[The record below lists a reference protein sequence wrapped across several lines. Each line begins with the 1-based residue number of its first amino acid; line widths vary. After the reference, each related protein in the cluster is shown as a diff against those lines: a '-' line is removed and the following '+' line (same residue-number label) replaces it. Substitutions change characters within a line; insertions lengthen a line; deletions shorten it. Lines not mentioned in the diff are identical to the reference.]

1 MIIKRIKLK
10 NFLSFENAEINLSD
24 DINYFVGPN
33 GAGKSNIIRALNFI
47 VFALDDAPYF
57 KDYKNYK
64 IKDNNPEIELG
75 IKLSQDEIKIFA
87 DYFIY
92 NVKINYL
99 AKNDRQNLIQDDKLK
114 AVLDENRS
122 SIEKFFEGLETI
134 KLEPSKQK
142 NYFDVSFVFNYNDK
156 VINYKMYHF
165 NGSSNKLLYLYSKK
179 PSINSIKSLID
190 IIADYIKMEESSTN
204 VGNIINY
211 MINLIEEKNN
221 AIGQI
226 DSEKSITEL
235 LNLNQNPD
243 LFSGEVDNLMKF
255 LEFLNIK
262 FNDQTLSYERLLGF
276 IYNSSLV
283 QLKDDRPLK
292 ITTEVKVPPPKEY
305 FCGNIV
311 DNEKKQENARE
322 LKHELTYL
330 TKQDELPQ
338 IIYDIKNN
346 NIEQYIKLREM
357 FKKLYDNFSFD
368 VKENNKDYIIIF
380 KENNIEIPMSNVS
393 AGMIEALY
401 LLVAFLGL
409 RDKITLLDEPALH
422 LHPSMQ
428 KKIIK
433 LIEKEKGNYGVL
445 LITHSPYLISS
456 DVNKLYYVN
465 RDENGFS
472 YIYNIG
478 EKIDKLSENDISENI
493 NNSCKVDKE
502 SIEKYK
508 ADIKKE
514 FVINPKVKAGLFS
527 KLIIIM
533 EGETEEIAIPSMLRQ
548 LGCDLDSLDIF
559 YYSVGGSGNIIKHMI
574 FWEKIKVPVF
584 AIADPFL
591 SDNNSNCLINR
602 NDNVI
607 KYDAKNSEN
616 ELQKK
621 NNSDD
626 LYNKH
631 KDSYDL
637 LEHYIEPKF
646 AYLLEGYSNDYV
658 NESYNKPKDRR
669 SCDLLEHYIEPNFA
683 DLLEDYKENCIGIKA
698 ERALCFAEK
707 LQDVNCEKEINS
719 KLCENLRNDEYI
731 NKIIKKIKEKFNNKE
746 ICENSN

>member
-47 VFALDDAPYF
+47 IFALDDAPYF

-114 AVLDENRS
+114 AILDENRS

-156 VINYKMYHF
+156 AINYKMYDF
-165 NGSSNKLLYLYSKK
+165 NGSSSKLLYLYSKK

-226 DSEKSITEL
+226 DSEKSIRDL
-235 LNLNQNPD
+235 LYLNQNPD

-255 LEFLNIK
+255 LEFLNIES
-262 FNDQTLSYERLLGF
+262 NDQTLSYKRLLGC
-276 IYNSSLV
+276 IYNLSLV

-368 VKENNKDYIIIF
+368 VKENNKDYTIIF

-433 LIEKEKGNYGVL
+433 LIEKEKGNYGQVL

-472 YIYNIG
+472 YINNIG
-478 EKIDKLSENDISENI
+478 EKIDKLSENDISEYI

-514 FVINPKVKAGLFS
+514 FVINPKIKAGLFS

-607 KYDAKNSEN
+607 KYDTKICEN
-616 ELQKK
+616 KLQQK

-631 KDSYDL
+631 KDSCDL

-646 AYLLEGYSNDYV
+646 AYLLEGY
-658 NESYNKPKDRR
+658 
-669 SCDLLEHYIEPNFA
+669 
-683 DLLEDYKENCIGIKA
+683 KENCTGSKSEGKSSKSKP

-719 KLCENLRNDEYI
+719 ELCENLRNDEYI
-731 NKIIKKIKEKFNNKE
+731 DKIIKKIEEKFNNKE
-746 ICENSN
+746 ICKKSN

>member
-1 MIIKRIKLK
+1 VIIKRIKLK

-156 VINYKMYHF
+156 AINYKMYDF
-165 NGSSNKLLYLYSKK
+165 NGSSSKLLYLYSKK

-226 DSEKSITEL
+226 DSEKSIRDL
-235 LNLNQNPD
+235 LYLNQNPD

-255 LEFLNIK
+255 LEFLNIE
-262 FNDQTLSYERLLGF
+262 FNDQTLSYKRLLGF

-305 FCGNIV
+305 FYGNIV
-311 DNEKKQENARE
+311 DNKKKQENARE

-368 VKENNKDYIIIF
+368 VKENNKDYTIIF

-433 LIEKEKGNYGVL
+433 LIEKEKGNYGQVL

-472 YIYNIG
+472 YINNIG
-478 EKIDKLSENDISENI
+478 EKIDKLSENDISEYI

-502 SIEKYK
+502 SIKKYK

-514 FVINPKVKAGLFS
+514 FVINPKIKAGLFS

-607 KYDAKNSEN
+607 KYDAKICEN
-616 ELQKK
+616 KLQQK

-631 KDSYDL
+631 KDSCDL

-646 AYLLEGYSNDYV
+646 AYLLEGY
-658 NESYNKPKDRR
+658 
-669 SCDLLEHYIEPNFA
+669 
-683 DLLEDYKENCIGIKA
+683 KENCTGSKSEGKSSKSKP

-719 KLCENLRNDEYI
+719 ELCENLRNDEYI
-731 NKIIKKIKEKFNNKE
+731 DKIIKKIEEKFNNKE
-746 ICENSN
+746 ICKKS

>member
-114 AVLDENRS
+114 AILDENRS

-156 VINYKMYHF
+156 AINYKMYDF
-165 NGSSNKLLYLYSKK
+165 NGSSSKLLYLYSKK

-226 DSEKSITEL
+226 DSEKSIRDL
-235 LNLNQNPD
+235 LYLNQNPD

-255 LEFLNIK
+255 LEFLNIES
-262 FNDQTLSYERLLGF
+262 NDQTLSYKRLLGC
-276 IYNSSLV
+276 IYNLSLV

-368 VKENNKDYIIIF
+368 VKENNKDYTIIF

-433 LIEKEKGNYGVL
+433 LIEKEKGNYGQVL

-472 YIYNIG
+472 YINNIG
-478 EKIDKLSENDISENI
+478 EKIDKLSENDISEYI

-514 FVINPKVKAGLFS
+514 FVINPKIKAGLFS

-607 KYDAKNSEN
+607 KYDTKICEN
-616 ELQKK
+616 KLQQK

-631 KDSYDL
+631 KDSCDL

-646 AYLLEGYSNDYV
+646 AYLLEGY
-658 NESYNKPKDRR
+658 
-669 SCDLLEHYIEPNFA
+669 
-683 DLLEDYKENCIGIKA
+683 KENCTGSKSEGKSSKSKP

-719 KLCENLRNDEYI
+719 ELCENLRNDEYI
-731 NKIIKKIKEKFNNKE
+731 DKIIKKIEEKFNNKE
-746 ICENSN
+746 ICKKSN

>member
-1 MIIKRIKLK
+1 VIIKRIKLK

-114 AVLDENRS
+114 AILDENRS

-156 VINYKMYHF
+156 AINYKMYDF
-165 NGSSNKLLYLYSKK
+165 NGSSSKLLYLYSKK

-226 DSEKSITEL
+226 DSEKSIRDL
-235 LNLNQNPD
+235 LYLNQNPD

-255 LEFLNIK
+255 LEFLNIES
-262 FNDQTLSYERLLGF
+262 NDQTLSYKRLLGC
-276 IYNSSLV
+276 IYNLSLV

-368 VKENNKDYIIIF
+368 VKENNKDYTIIF

-433 LIEKEKGNYGVL
+433 LIEKEKGNYGQVL

-472 YIYNIG
+472 YINNIG
-478 EKIDKLSENDISENI
+478 EKIDKLSENDISEYI

-514 FVINPKVKAGLFS
+514 FVINPKIKAGLFS

-607 KYDAKNSEN
+607 KYDTKICEN
-616 ELQKK
+616 KLQQK

-631 KDSYDL
+631 KDSCDL

-646 AYLLEGYSNDYV
+646 AYLLEGY
-658 NESYNKPKDRR
+658 
-669 SCDLLEHYIEPNFA
+669 
-683 DLLEDYKENCIGIKA
+683 KENCTGSKSEGKSFKSKP

-719 KLCENLRNDEYI
+719 ELCENLRNDEYI
-731 NKIIKKIKEKFNNKE
+731 DKIIKKIEEKFNNKE
-746 ICENSN
+746 ICKKSN